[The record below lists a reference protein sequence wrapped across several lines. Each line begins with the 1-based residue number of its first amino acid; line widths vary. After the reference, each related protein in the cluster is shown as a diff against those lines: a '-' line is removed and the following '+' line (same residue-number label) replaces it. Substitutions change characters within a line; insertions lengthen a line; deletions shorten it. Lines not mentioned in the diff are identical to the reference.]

1 LSPAPAGAEPILADE
16 SSGQQRRFAHAF
28 DLIRQAIANRVF
40 PGAVLAVAHRGR
52 LLAWHAFGRFTYDPV
67 SPEVRRE
74 TLWDLAS
81 LTKPIATV
89 SMAMLLFERGQLPLD
104 APVANFLPHFA
115 DAWAGGDA
123 ASDAAGAPYLPQLA
137 DVGRG
142 ANGGASNATQRTWR
156 HSVTVAMLL
165 AHTSGLPAHRKL
177 YLETSGREAIQTAVR
192 HTPLEAKPGTRVLY
206 SDLGFILLGELLEQI
221 APAPAAGSAALP
233 AQAPAAGS
241 AALPAQAPA
250 AGSAALPAQAP
261 AAGSAA
267 LPVTA
272 ESLDRFCQRE
282 IFAPLNLNMSFTAHP
297 SIQSAIP
304 PTANDL
310 AYRHRIIQG
319 EVNDEN
325 ASAMGGVA
333 PHAGLFSDALS
344 VARFAQCLLNGG
356 PPLFRH
362 ATVEL
367 FTTRQQSPAAT
378 SRTLGWD
385 TPSPPSQSGTLFS
398 TRSFGHLGYTGT
410 SLWCDPE
417 RRLSVTLLTNRTWP
431 DSSNQAIQ
439 QLRPPLHDAIVRALD
454 ED

>member
-1 LSPAPAGAEPILADE
+1 MNPDPSSPAPAGAEPILADE
-16 SSGQQRRFAHAF
+16 TSGQQRRFAHAF
-28 DLIRQAIANRVF
+28 ELIRQAIANRVF

-52 LLAWHAFGRFTYDPV
+52 LLAWHAFGRFTYDPA

-104 APVANFLPHFA
+104 TPVAGLLPHFA
-115 DAWAGGDA
+115 GGPFKP
-123 ASDAAGAPYLPQLA
+123 SLGLSGVVAGAPHLPQSA
-137 DVGRG
+137 DVGH
-142 ANGGASNATQRTWR
+142 ATQVDDLDALQRAWR

-165 AHTSGLPAHRKL
+165 THTSGLPAHRKL
-177 YLETSGREAIQTAVR
+177 YLETSGREAIQTAAR
-192 HTPLEAKPGTRVLY
+192 RTPLEAKPGTRVLY

-221 APAPAAGSAALP
+221 APAPTAGSAALP
-233 AQAPAAGS
+233 N
-241 AALPAQAPA
+241 
-250 AGSAALPAQAP
+250 AP

-282 IFAPLNLNMSFTAHP
+282 IFAPLNLNMSFTPHP

-325 ASAMGGVA
+325 ASAMGGIA

-344 VARFAQCLLNGG
+344 VARFAECLLRGG
-356 PPLFRH
+356 QPLFRPQ
-362 ATVEL
+362 TVEL
-367 FTTRQQSPAAT
+367 FTQRQPSPAAGRAALPVTTKAPPAT

-385 TPSPPSQSGTLFS
+385 TPSPPSQSGTLFYA
-398 TRSFGHLGYTGT
+398 RSFGHLGYTGT

-417 RRLSVTLLTNRTWP
+417 LQLSVTLLTNRTWP

-439 QLRPPLHDAIVRALD
+439 QLRSPLHDAIIRVLD